1 MQELLDGLLPRLFPG
16 LLFQCV
22 PHDGKTD
29 LERSIPH
36 KLKGWREPGVRFAV
50 VRDNDS
56 GDCRARKKA
65 LRELCRAAQRDDT
78 LIRFVCQA
86 LEAWYLD
93 EPDALADAFSDEAL
107 RNIQRQARFRDAD
120 SVQHPDK
127 EIERR
132 VPEFQKVSGARCMAQ
147 HLSRERNTSPSL
159 QVFVAGIEAG
169 AADLAMGNDGGQRI
183 VQARP
188 GCLGAVAG

>member
-1 MQELLDGLLPRLFPG
+1 M
-16 LLFQCV
+16 
-22 PHDGKTD
+22 
-29 LERSIPH
+29 
-36 KLKGWREPGVRFAV
+36 
-50 VRDNDS
+50 
-56 GDCRARKKA
+56 
-65 LRELCRAAQRDDT
+65 
-78 LIRFVCQA
+78 CQA
-86 LEAWYLD
+86 LEAWYLG

-169 AADLAMGNDGGQRI
+169 AAGLSYT
-183 VQARP
+183 P
-188 GCLGAVAG
+188 TL